1 MVELNEQNTVTPTVT
16 PTLDPSLKRRY
27 SDFDTLVDAVEYAAK
42 GVRGANFFNA
52 RGDVIEVI
60 TWKEVRDRGEAIGR
74 KLVGMGFKK
83 GDRIALIAETSANF
97 VCFFVGC
104 QYASVLPVPLPLP
117 TSFGGKEG
125 YVSQL
130 RMQMESCKANGL
142 MAPGFMNE
150 IVEQATHD
158 LDLRF
163 KGDIDA
169 FMATGNDGDVALP
182 TPDDLAYLQY
192 SSGSTRFP
200 HGVSVTH
207 RSLMSNTHGMGY
219 HGVHLEDDDRCI
231 SWLPFYHD
239 MGLVG
244 TLLTTMTCQVSVDFI
259 PTEEFARR
267 PLSWLRVI
275 SANKGTITY
284 SPTFGFDICTRRAAM
299 RASAFEGLDLSS
311 VRVAGIGAEMIRPE
325 VMKEFQETFGQIGFS
340 YNAFLPSY
348 GLAECTLGVSFGEVG
363 KGIQVDL
370 IEEAAL
376 TGDRHVLVNGS
387 GENRMREV
395 VNCGKLLPEYEI
407 EIRDEGDT
415 PLPDRKVGRV
425 YLRGA
430 SVMREYFNDPET
442 TREVLSP
449 EGWLDTGDM
458 GYMKDD
464 CIYIVGRAKD
474 MIIVNGRNHWPQD
487 IEWAAE
493 QVDGLKKGDVAAV
506 SVPGDNAE
514 EVPLILAQ
522 CRISDAAERVK
533 LVDALKK
540 QIQAETGVNCIVELV
555 PPKSLPR
562 TSSGKLS
569 RTKAR
574 NQYLSGDLQA
584 LAS

>member
-1 MVELNEQNTVTPTVT
+1 MVDSNVQTVVT
-16 PTLDPSLKRRY
+16 PTLDPSLERRF
-27 SDFDTLVDAVEYAAK
+27 SDFDTLVDAIEYAAK
-42 GVRGANFFNA
+42 GVRGANFYNA
-52 RGDVIEVI
+52 RGDVMETI
-60 TWKEVRDRGEAIGR
+60 TWAEVRDRAETIGR

-97 VCFFVGC
+97 VSFFVGC

-142 MAPGFMNE
+142 MAPSFMDE
-150 IVEQATHD
+150 ISAQATD
-158 LDLRF
+158 GLELTF
-163 KGDIDA
+163 KGDINA
-169 FMATGNDGDVALP
+169 FMNSEGNGEPVLP

-207 RSLMSNTHGMGY
+207 RSLLANTHGMGY
-219 HGVHLEDDDRCI
+219 HGVKLEENDRCV

-244 TLLTTMTCQVSVDFI
+244 TLLTTLTCQISVDFI

-267 PLSWLRVI
+267 PLSWLRVL
-275 SANKGTITY
+275 SGNKGTITY

-299 RASAFEGLDLSS
+299 RASAMEGLDLSS
-311 VRVAGIGAEMIRPE
+311 VRVAGIGAEMIRPD
-325 VMKEFQETFGQIGFS
+325 VMKEFQQTFGQIGFS

-363 KGIQVDL
+363 KGIEVDL

-387 GENRMREV
+387 GESRMREV
-395 VNCGKLLPEYEI
+395 VNCGRLLPEYEI
-407 EIRDEGDT
+407 EIRDEGDI

-425 YLRGA
+425 YLRGT

-458 GYMKDD
+458 GYMKDS

-493 QVDGLKKGDVAAV
+493 QVEGLKKGDVAAI
-506 SVPGDNAE
+506 SVPGENSE
-514 EVPLILAQ
+514 ETPLILAQ
-522 CRISDAAERVK
+522 CRISDASER
-533 LVDALKK
+533 LLLIDALKK
-540 QIQAETGVNCIVELV
+540 QIQSETGVNCIIELV

-574 NQYLSGDLQA
+574 NQYMSGHLQA
-584 LAS
+584 IAS

>member
-1 MVELNEQNTVTPTVT
+1 MVETNAKTEVT
-16 PTLDPSLKRRY
+16 PTLDPTLERRY
-27 SDFDTLVDAVEYAAK
+27 SDFDTLVDAIEYAAK
-42 GVRGANFFNA
+42 GVRGVNFYNA
-52 RGDVIEVI
+52 RGDVTETI
-60 TWKEVRDRGEAIGR
+60 TWKQVRDRAEAIGR
-74 KLVGMGFKK
+74 KLVGMGFEK

-97 VCFFVGC
+97 VSFFVGC

-117 TSFGGKEG
+117 TSFGGKDG

-142 MAPGFMNE
+142 MAPGFMDE
-150 IVEQATHD
+150 IVAQATD
-158 LDLRF
+158 GLDLKF
-163 KGDIDA
+163 NGDIEA
-169 FMATGNDGDVALP
+169 FEAANGDGEPVLP

-207 RSLMSNTHGMGY
+207 RSLLSNTHGMSY
-219 HGVHLEDDDRCI
+219 HGVRIEENDRCV

-267 PLSWLRVI
+267 PLSWLRVL

-299 RASAFEGLDLSS
+299 RSSALEGLDLSS
-311 VRVAGIGAEMIRPE
+311 VRVAGIGAEMIRPD
-325 VMKEFQETFGQIGFS
+325 VMETFHETFGQIGFS
-340 YNAFLPSY
+340 NKAFLPSY

-363 KGIQVDL
+363 KGIEVDL
-370 IEEAAL
+370 IEEALL
-376 TGDRHVLVNGS
+376 TGDRHMLVNGD
-387 GENRMREV
+387 GESRMREV
-395 VNCGKLLPEYEI
+395 VNCGRLLPEYEI
-407 EIRDEGDT
+407 EIRDEGDNT
-415 PLPDRKVGRV
+415 LPDRNVGRV

-458 GYMKDD
+458 GYMKDG

-493 QVDGLKKGDVAAV
+493 QVEGVKKGDTAAI
-506 SVPGDNAE
+506 SVPGENSE
-514 EVPLILAQ
+514 ETPLILAQ
-522 CRISDAAERVK
+522 CRISDAGERIRFVEM
-533 LVDALKK
+533 LKK
-540 QIQAETGVNCIVELV
+540 QVQAETGVNVMIELV

-574 NQYLSGDLQA
+574 NQYLSGHLQA
-584 LAS
+584 IAS

>member
-1 MVELNEQNTVTPTVT
+1 MVDSNAQIEVT
-16 PTLDPSLKRRY
+16 PTLDPSLDRRF
-27 SDFDTLVDAVEYAAK
+27 SDFDTLIEAIEYAAK
-42 GVRGANFFNA
+42 GARGVNFFNA
-52 RGDVIEVI
+52 RGDVIESI
-60 TWKEVRDRGEAIGR
+60 SWRQIRDRAEVIGR
-74 KLVGMGFKK
+74 KLVGMNFQK
-83 GDRIALIAETSANF
+83 GDRVALIAETSANF

-130 RMQMESCKANGL
+130 TMQMESCKANGL
-142 MAPGFMNE
+142 MAPSFMDE
-150 IVEQATHD
+150 IVEKATAG
-158 LDLRF
+158 LDLKF
-163 KGDIDA
+163 CGDIDA
-169 FMATGNDGDVALP
+169 YLNADGEGEPNLP

-207 RSLMSNTHGMGY
+207 RSLLANTHGMGF
-219 HGVHLEDDDRCI
+219 HGVRLIETDRCV

-244 TLLTTMTCQVSVDFI
+244 TLLTSLTCQLSVDFI

-267 PLSWLRVI
+267 PLSWLRVL
-275 SANKGTITY
+275 SATKGTITY

-299 RASAFEGLDLSS
+299 RASAMEGLDLSA
-311 VRVAGIGAEMIRPE
+311 VRVAGIGAEMIRPD
-325 VMKEFQETFGQIGFS
+325 VMTEFHDTFGQIGFS
-340 YNAFLPSY
+340 NNAFLPSY
-348 GLAECTLGVSFGEVG
+348 GLAECTLGVSFGQVG
-363 KGIQVDL
+363 KGIEIDM

-376 TGDRHVLVNGS
+376 TGDKQMLVQS
-387 GENRMREV
+387 SDDKRMREV

-415 PLPDRKVGRV
+415 PLADRQVGRV
-425 YLRGA
+425 YLRGT

-458 GYMKDD
+458 GYMKER

-493 QVDGLKKGDVAAV
+493 QVDGLKKGDVAAI
-506 SVPGDNAE
+506 SIPGDNAE
-514 EVPLILAQ
+514 EIPMILAQ
-522 CRISDAAERVK
+522 CRISGDSERMQ
-533 LVDALKK
+533 LIDALKK
-540 QIQAETGVNCIVELV
+540 QIQSETGINCVIELV

-574 NQYLSGDLQA
+574 NEYLAGNLQA
-584 LAS
+584 IAS

>member
-1 MVELNEQNTVTPTVT
+1 MVELNVQTDVT
-16 PTLDPSLKRRY
+16 PTLDPSLERRY
-27 SDFDTLVDAVEYAAK
+27 ADFDTLVDAIEYAAK
-42 GVRGANFFNA
+42 GVRGVNFYDA
-52 RGDVIEVI
+52 RGNVKEVI
-60 TWKEVRDRGEAIGR
+60 TWKQVRDRAEQIGR
-74 KLVGMGFKK
+74 KLVGMGFEK
-83 GDRIALIAETSANF
+83 GDRIALIAETTANF
-97 VCFFVGC
+97 VSFFVGC

-117 TSFGGKEG
+117 TSFGGKDG

-142 MAPGFMNE
+142 MAPAFMDE
-150 IVEQATHD
+150 IVAQATD
-158 LDLRF
+158 GLDLRF
-163 KGDIDA
+163 SGDYDA
-169 FMATGNDGDVALP
+169 LMASEGEGEPVLPVA
-182 TPDDLAYLQY
+182 DDLAYLQY

-207 RSLMSNTHGMGY
+207 RSLLSNTHGMGY
-219 HGVHLEDDDRCI
+219 HGVHLEENDRCV

-267 PLSWLRVI
+267 PLSWLRVL

-299 RASAFEGLDLSS
+299 RSSALEGLDLSN
-311 VRVAGIGAEMIRPE
+311 VRVAGIGAEMIRPD

-340 YNAFLPSY
+340 YSAFLPSY

-363 KGIQVDL
+363 KGIEVDL

-387 GENRMREV
+387 GDTRMREV
-395 VNCGKLLPEYEI
+395 VNCGRLLPEYEI

-415 PLPDRKVGRV
+415 PLPDRNVGRV

-442 TREVLSP
+442 TRAVLSP

-458 GYMKDD
+458 GYMKDG

-493 QVDGLKKGDVAAV
+493 QVDGLKKGDVAAI
-506 SVPGDNAE
+506 SIPGENSE

-522 CRISDAAERVK
+522 CRISDAGERVK

-540 QIQAETGVNCIVELV
+540 QIQAETGVNCMIELV

-574 NQYLSGDLQA
+574 NQYMSGHLQA
-584 LAS
+584 IAS

>member
-1 MVELNEQNTVTPTVT
+1 MADIGTETMVTPTQ
-16 PTLDPSLKRRY
+16 DPSLERRY
-27 SDFDTLVDAVEYAAK
+27 SDFDTLVDAIEYAAK
-42 GVRGANFFNA
+42 GVRGVNFFNA
-52 RGDVIEVI
+52 RGGVTDVV
-60 TWKEVRDRGEAIGR
+60 TWKEVRDRAETIGR
-74 KLVGMGFKK
+74 KLVGMGFER
-83 GDRIALIAETSANF
+83 GDRIALIAETSADF

-117 TSFGGKEG
+117 TSFGGKVG

-130 RMQMESCKANGL
+130 AAQMESCKANAL
-142 MAPGFMNE
+142 MAPDFMNE
-150 IVEQATHD
+150 IVEEATVGMD
-158 LDLRF
+158 LKF
-163 KGDIDA
+163 KGNLEA
-169 FMATGNDGDVALP
+169 FLNADGDGEPNLP

-219 HGVHLEDDDRCI
+219 HGVHINDDDRCV

-267 PLSWLRVI
+267 PMSWLRVL
-275 SANKGTITY
+275 SQTKGTITY
-284 SPTFGFDICTRRAAM
+284 SPTFGFDICTRRASM
-299 RASAFEGLDLSS
+299 RESALEGLDLSS
-311 VRVAGIGAEMIRPE
+311 VRVAGIGAEMIRPD
-325 VMKEFQETFGQIGFS
+325 VMASFHDTFKSIGFS
-340 YNAFLPSY
+340 DKAFMPSY
-348 GLAECTLGVSFGEVG
+348 GLAECTLGVSFGTVG
-363 KGIQVDL
+363 NGIEIDL
-370 IEEAAL
+370 MEESKL
-376 TGDRHVLVNGS
+376 TGGKHVLVSGS
-387 GENRMREV
+387 ETNARMREV
-395 VNCGKLLPEYEI
+395 VNCGKPLPEYEI
-407 EIRDEGDT
+407 EIRDENDT
-415 PLPDRKVGRV
+415 PLSDRNVGRV

-458 GYMKDD
+458 GYMKDG

-474 MIIVNGRNHWPQD
+474 MIIVNGKNHWPQD

-493 QVDGLKKGDVAAV
+493 QVDGVKKGDVAAI
-506 SVPGDNAE
+506 SIPGDNSE
-514 EVPLILAQ
+514 ETPLVLAQ
-522 CRISDAAERVK
+522 CRISDAADRMK
-533 LVDALKK
+533 FSDLMKK
-540 QIQAETGVNCIVELV
+540 KVQSETGVTCIVELV

-574 NQYLSGDLQA
+574 DQYMSGQLQA
-584 LAS
+584 VVG

>member
-1 MVELNEQNTVTPTVT
+1 MADNGTKTMVT
-16 PTLDPSLKRRY
+16 PTLDPSLERRY
-27 SDFDTLVDAVEYAAK
+27 ADFDTLVDAVEYAAK
-42 GVRGANFFNA
+42 GKRGVNFFNA
-52 RGDVIEVI
+52 RGDLQDVT
-60 TWKEVRDRGEAIGR
+60 TWTEVRDRAVQIGR
-74 KLVGMGFKK
+74 KLVGMGFER
-83 GDRIALIAETSANF
+83 GDRIALIAETSAEF

-117 TSFGGKEG
+117 TSFGGKDG

-130 RMQMESCKANGL
+130 GMQMESCKANAL
-142 MAPGFMNE
+142 MAPSFMDE
-150 IVEQATHD
+150 IVEQATADMD
-158 LDLRF
+158 LKF
-163 KGDIDA
+163 KGDTAA
-169 FMATGNDGDVALP
+169 FLAAEGDGEPNLP

-207 RSLMSNTHGMGY
+207 RSLMSNTHGMGF
-219 HGVHLEDDDRCI
+219 HGVKIEETDRCV

-267 PLSWLRVI
+267 PMSWLRVL
-275 SANKGTITY
+275 SETKGTITY

-299 RASAFEGLDLSS
+299 RESALEGLDLSN
-311 VRVAGIGAEMIRPE
+311 VRVAGIGAEMIRPD
-325 VMKEFQETFGQIGFS
+325 VMDTFYQTFKSIGFS
-340 YNAFLPSY
+340 DKAFMPSY
-348 GLAECTLGVSFGEVG
+348 GLAECTLGVSFGVVG
-363 KGIQVDL
+363 NGIEIDL
-370 IEEAAL
+370 MEESSL
-376 TGDRHVLVNGS
+376 TGDRHLLVNGKEDS
-387 GENRMREV
+387 RLREV
-395 VNCGKLLPEYEI
+395 VNCGRPLPEYEI
-407 EIRDEGDT
+407 EIRDENDT
-415 PLPDRKVGRV
+415 ALPDRQVGRV

-430 SVMREYFNDPET
+430 SVMREYYNDPET

-458 GYMKDD
+458 GYMKDG

-493 QVDGLKKGDVAAV
+493 QVDGVKKGDAVAI
-506 SVPGDNAE
+506 SVPGDNSE
-514 EVPLILAQ
+514 ETPLVLIQ
-522 CRISDAAERVK
+522 CRISDAGERIQFSDMVK
-533 LVDALKK
+533 KK
-540 QIQAETGVNCIVELV
+540 VQNATSVNCLVELV

-574 NQYLSGDLQA
+574 NQYVSGHLQA
-584 LAS
+584 LAG

>member
-1 MVELNEQNTVTPTVT
+1 MVELNVQTEVT
-16 PTLDPSLKRRY
+16 PTLDPSLERRY
-27 SDFDTLVDAVEYAAK
+27 ADFETLVDAIEYAAK
-42 GVRGANFFNA
+42 GVRGVNFYDA
-52 RGDVIEVI
+52 RGNVKEVI
-60 TWKEVRDRGEAIGR
+60 TWKEVRDRAEAIGR
-74 KLVGMGFKK
+74 KLVGMGFEK

-97 VCFFVGC
+97 VAFFVGC

-117 TSFGGKEG
+117 TSFGGKDG

-142 MAPGFMNE
+142 MAPSFMDE
-150 IVEQATHD
+150 IVAQATEG
-158 LDLRF
+158 LDLKF
-163 KGDIDA
+163 KGDTDA
-169 FMATGNDGDVALP
+169 YMAAEGDGEPVLP
-182 TPDDLAYLQY
+182 TADDLAYLQY

-207 RSLMSNTHGMGY
+207 RSLLSNTHGMGF
-219 HGVHLEDDDRCI
+219 HGVRLEENDRCV

-267 PLSWLRVI
+267 PLSWLRVL

-299 RASAFEGLDLSS
+299 RSSAFEGLDLSS
-311 VRVAGIGAEMIRPE
+311 VRVAGIGAEMIRPD
-325 VMKEFQETFGQIGFS
+325 VMKEFQQTFGGIGFS
-340 YNAFLPSY
+340 WGAFLPSY

-363 KGIQVDL
+363 KGIEVDL

-387 GENRMREV
+387 GDTRMREV
-395 VNCGKLLPEYEI
+395 VNCGRLLPEYEI
-407 EIRDEGDT
+407 EIRDESDT
-415 PLPDRKVGRV
+415 PLPDRQVGRV
-425 YLRGA
+425 YLRGT

-442 TREVLSP
+442 TRAVLSP

-458 GYMKDD
+458 GYMKDG

-493 QVDGLKKGDVAAV
+493 QVEGVKKGDVAAI
-506 SVPGDNAE
+506 SVPGDNSE

-522 CRISDAAERVK
+522 CRISDATERAK

-540 QIQAETGVNCIVELV
+540 QIQTETGVNCLIELV

-574 NQYLSGDLQA
+574 NQYISGHLQA
-584 LAS
+584 IAS

>member
-1 MVELNEQNTVTPTVT
+1 MVDSNLQTEVTPTV
-16 PTLDPSLKRRY
+16 DPSLERRY
-27 SDFDTLVDAVEYAAK
+27 ADFETLVDAIEYAAK
-42 GVRGANFFNA
+42 GVRGVNFYDA
-52 RGDVIEVI
+52 RGNVKEVI
-60 TWKEVRDRGEAIGR
+60 TWSEVRDRAEAIGR
-74 KLVGMGFKK
+74 KLVGMGFNK

-97 VCFFVGC
+97 VSFFVGC

-142 MAPGFMNE
+142 MAPSFMDA
-150 IVEQATHD
+150 IVEEATHD
-158 LDLRF
+158 LSLTF

-169 FMATGNDGDVALP
+169 FMAAEGDGETVLP

-207 RSLMSNTHGMGY
+207 RSLLSNTHGMGY
-219 HGVHLEDDDRCI
+219 HGVRLAENDRCV

-299 RASAFEGLDLSS
+299 RSSALEGLDLSS
-311 VRVAGIGAEMIRPE
+311 VRVAGIGAEMIRPD

-340 YNAFLPSY
+340 YSAFLPSY

-363 KGIQVDL
+363 KGIEVDL

-395 VNCGKLLPEYEI
+395 VNCGRLLPEYEI

-415 PLPDRKVGRV
+415 PLPDRSVGRV
-425 YLRGA
+425 YLRGT

-442 TREVLSP
+442 TRAVLSP

-458 GYMKDD
+458 GYMKEG

-493 QVDGLKKGDVAAV
+493 QVEGVKKGDVAAI
-506 SVPGDNAE
+506 SVPGENAE
-514 EVPLILAQ
+514 EMPLILAQ
-522 CRISDAAERVK
+522 CRISDATDRVK
-533 LVDALKK
+533 LIEALKK
-540 QIQAETGVNCIVELV
+540 QVQAETGVNCLIELV

-574 NQYLSGDLQA
+574 NQYMSGHLQA
-584 LAS
+584 IAS

>member
-1 MVELNEQNTVTPTVT
+1 MVDSNVQTVVT
-16 PTLDPSLKRRY
+16 PTLDPSLERRY
-27 SDFDTLVDAVEYAAK
+27 SDFDTLVDAIEYAAK
-42 GVRGANFFNA
+42 GVRGVNFYDA
-52 RGDVIEVI
+52 RGNVTETI
-60 TWKEVRDRGEAIGR
+60 TWKQVRDRAEAIGR
-74 KLVGMGFKK
+74 KLAGMGFKK

-97 VCFFVGC
+97 VSFFVGC

-142 MAPGFMNE
+142 MAPSFMDE
-150 IVEQATHD
+150 IAAQATD
-158 LDLRF
+158 GLKLTF
-163 KGDIDA
+163 KGDMDA
-169 FMATGNDGDVALP
+169 YMNATGDADPILP
-182 TPDDLAYLQY
+182 TPDDLTYLQY

-207 RSLMSNTHGMGY
+207 RSLLSNTHGMGF
-219 HGVHLEDDDRCI
+219 HGVKLKENDRCV

-244 TLLTTMTCQVSVDFI
+244 TLLTTLTCQISVDFI

-267 PLSWLRVI
+267 PLSWLRVL

-299 RASAFEGLDLSS
+299 RSSAMEGLDLSS
-311 VRVAGIGAEMIRPE
+311 VRVAGIGAEMIRPD

-363 KGIQVDL
+363 KGIEVDL

-376 TGDRHVLVNGS
+376 TGDRHVLVNGA
-387 GENRMREV
+387 GDNRMREV
-395 VNCGKLLPEYEI
+395 VNCGRLLPEYEI

-415 PLPDRKVGRV
+415 ILPDRKVGRV
-425 YLRGA
+425 YLRGT

-458 GYMKDD
+458 GYMKEG

-493 QVDGLKKGDVAAV
+493 QVDGLKKGDVAAI
-506 SVPGDNAE
+506 SVPGENSE
-514 EVPLILAQ
+514 ETPLILAQ
-522 CRISDAAERVK
+522 CRISDAGERIR
-533 LVDALKK
+533 LIDALKK
-540 QIQAETGVNCIVELV
+540 QIQAETGVNCMIELV

-574 NQYLSGDLQA
+574 NQYMSGHLQA
-584 LAS
+584 IAS

>member
-1 MVELNEQNTVTPTVT
+1 MVDSNAQIEVT
-16 PTLDPSLKRRY
+16 PTLDPSLDRRF
-27 SDFDTLVDAVEYAAK
+27 SDFDTLIEAIEYAAK
-42 GVRGANFFNA
+42 GARGVNFFNA
-52 RGDVIEVI
+52 RGDVIESI
-60 TWKEVRDRGEAIGR
+60 SWKQIRDRAEVIGR
-74 KLVGMGFKK
+74 KLVGMGFEK
-83 GDRIALIAETSANF
+83 GDRVAVIAETSANF

-130 RMQMESCKANGL
+130 TMQMESCKANGL
-142 MAPGFMNE
+142 MAPSFMDE
-150 IVEQATHD
+150 IVAKATEG
-158 LDLRF
+158 LDLTF
-163 KGDIDA
+163 CGDIDA
-169 FMATGNDGDVALP
+169 YLNADGEGEPNLP

-207 RSLMSNTHGMGY
+207 RSLLANTHGMGF
-219 HGVHLEDDDRCI
+219 HGVRLLDTDRCV

-244 TLLTTMTCQVSVDFI
+244 TLLTSLTCQLSVDFI

-267 PLSWLRVI
+267 PMSWLRVL
-275 SANKGTITY
+275 SATKGTITY

-299 RASAFEGLDLSS
+299 RASAMEGLDLTS

-325 VMKEFQETFGQIGFS
+325 VMNEFHDTFGQIGFS
-340 YNAFLPSY
+340 EKAFLPSY
-348 GLAECTLGVSFGEVG
+348 GLAECTLGVSFGQVG
-363 KGIQVDL
+363 KGIEIDM

-376 TGDRHVLVNGS
+376 TGDKQMLVKES
-387 GENRMREV
+387 DDKRMREV

-415 PLPDRKVGRV
+415 PLADRQVGRV
-425 YLRGA
+425 YLRGT

-458 GYMKDD
+458 GYMKER

-493 QVDGLKKGDVAAV
+493 QVDGLKKGDVAAI

-514 EVPLILAQ
+514 EIPMILAQ
-522 CRISDAAERVK
+522 CRISGDGERMQ
-533 LVDALKK
+533 LIDALKK
-540 QIQAETGVNCIVELV
+540 QIQSETGINCMIELV

-574 NQYLSGDLQA
+574 NEYLAGNLQA
-584 LAS
+584 IAS

>member
-1 MVELNEQNTVTPTVT
+1 MVELNVQTDVT
-16 PTLDPSLKRRY
+16 PTLDPSLERRY
-27 SDFDTLVDAVEYAAK
+27 ADFDTLVDAIEYAAK
-42 GVRGANFFNA
+42 GVRGVNFYDA
-52 RGDVIEVI
+52 RGNVKEVI
-60 TWKEVRDRGEAIGR
+60 TWKQVRDRAEQIGR
-74 KLVGMGFKK
+74 KLVGMGFEK
-83 GDRIALIAETSANF
+83 GDRIALIAETTANF
-97 VCFFVGC
+97 VSFFVGC

-117 TSFGGKEG
+117 TSFGGKDG

-142 MAPGFMNE
+142 MAPAFMDE
-150 IVEQATHD
+150 IVAQATD
-158 LDLRF
+158 GLDLRF
-163 KGDIDA
+163 SGDYDA
-169 FMATGNDGDVALP
+169 LMASEGEGEPVLPVA
-182 TPDDLAYLQY
+182 DDLAYLQY

-207 RSLMSNTHGMGY
+207 RSLLSNTHGMGY
-219 HGVHLEDDDRCI
+219 HGVHLEDNDRCV

-267 PLSWLRVI
+267 PLSWLRVL

-299 RASAFEGLDLSS
+299 RSSALEGLDLSN
-311 VRVAGIGAEMIRPE
+311 VRVAGIGAEMIRPD

-340 YNAFLPSY
+340 YSAFLPSY

-363 KGIQVDL
+363 KGIEVDL

-387 GENRMREV
+387 GDTRMREV
-395 VNCGKLLPEYEI
+395 VNCGRLLPEYEI

-415 PLPDRKVGRV
+415 PLPDRNVGRV

-442 TREVLSP
+442 TRAVLSP

-458 GYMKDD
+458 GYMKDG

-493 QVDGLKKGDVAAV
+493 QVDGLKKGDVAAI
-506 SVPGDNAE
+506 SIPGENSE

-522 CRISDAAERVK
+522 CRISDATERVK

-540 QIQAETGVNCIVELV
+540 QIQAETGVNCMIELV

-574 NQYLSGDLQA
+574 NQYMSGHLQA
-584 LAS
+584 IAS

>member
-1 MVELNEQNTVTPTVT
+1 MVNNDTQIVVTPTH
-16 PTLDPSLKRRY
+16 DPSLERRY
-27 SDFDTLVDAVEYAAK
+27 SDFDTLVDAIEYAAK
-42 GVRGANFFNA
+42 GVRGVNFYNA
-52 RGDVIEVI
+52 RGDVTDVI
-60 TWKEVRDRGEAIGR
+60 TWAEIRDRAEAIGKR
-74 KLVGMGFKK
+74 LVGMGFEK
-83 GDRIALIAETSANF
+83 GDRIALIAETTANF
-97 VCFFVGC
+97 VSFFVGC

-117 TSFGGKEG
+117 TSFGGKVG

-142 MAPGFMNE
+142 MAPSFMDE
-150 IVEQATHD
+150 IVNQATED
-158 LDLRF
+158 MGLKF
-163 KGDIDA
+163 IGDYEDYMNVDTIGE
-169 FMATGNDGDVALP
+169 TVLP

-207 RSLMSNTHGMGY
+207 RSLLSNTHGMGF
-219 HGVHLEDDDRCI
+219 HGIHLEDSDRCV

-244 TLLTTMTCQVSVDFI
+244 TLLTTLTCQVSVDFI

-267 PLSWLRVI
+267 PLSWLRVL
-275 SANKGTITY
+275 SQNKGTITY

-299 RASAFEGLDLSS
+299 RTSAMEGLDLTS

-325 VMKEFQETFGQIGFS
+325 VMREFVDTFGQIGFS

-348 GLAECTLGVSFGEVG
+348 GLAECTLGVSFGTVG
-363 KGIQVDL
+363 KGIEVDL
-370 IEEAAL
+370 IEESVL
-376 TGDRHVLVNGS
+376 TGDRQVLVS
-387 GENRMREV
+387 GKDKDDRMREV

-407 EIRDEGDT
+407 EIRDEGDMI
-415 PLPDRKVGRV
+415 LSDRQVGKVF
-425 YLRGA
+425 LRGV

-442 TREVLSP
+442 TRAVLSP

-458 GYMKDD
+458 GYMKED

-493 QVDGLKKGDVAAV
+493 QVDGLKKGDVAAI

-522 CRISDAAERVK
+522 CRVSDPAERVK
-533 LVDALKK
+533 LTEALKK
-540 QIQAETGVNCIVELV
+540 KIQAETGVNCIIELV

-574 NQYLSGDLQA
+574 NEYLSGHLQA
-584 LAS
+584 VAS

>member
-1 MVELNEQNTVTPTVT
+1 MVDSNAQIGVT
-16 PTLDPSLKRRY
+16 PTLDPSLDRRY
-27 SDFDTLVDAVEYAAK
+27 SDFDTLVDAAEYAAK
-42 GVRGANFFNA
+42 GARGVNFFNA
-52 RGDVIEVI
+52 RGDVTESI
-60 TWKEVRDRGEAIGR
+60 TWKQIRDRAEVIGS
-74 KLVGMGFKK
+74 KLVGMGFQK
-83 GDRIALIAETSANF
+83 GDRVALIAETSANF

-142 MAPGFMNE
+142 MAPSFMDE
-150 IVEQATHD
+150 IVGEATSG
-158 LDLRF
+158 LELTF
-163 KGDIDA
+163 CGDIDA
-169 FMATGNDGDVALP
+169 YLNAEGEGEPRFP

-207 RSLMSNTHGMGY
+207 RSLLANTHGMGF
-219 HGVHLEDDDRCI
+219 HGVPLLDTDRCV

-244 TLLTTMTCQVSVDFI
+244 TLLTSLTCQLSVDFI

-267 PLSWLRVI
+267 PMSWLRVL
-275 SANKGTITY
+275 SATKGTITY

-299 RASAFEGLDLSS
+299 RASAMEGLNLSA

-325 VMKEFQETFGQIGFS
+325 VMQEFHDTFGQIGFS
-340 YNAFLPSY
+340 DKSFLPSY
-348 GLAECTLGVSFGEVG
+348 GLAECTLGVSFGEIG
-363 KGIQVDL
+363 KGIEIDL

-376 TGDRHVLVNGS
+376 TGDKQMLVQS
-387 GENRMREV
+387 SDDKRMREV

-415 PLPDRKVGRV
+415 PLTDRRIGRV
-425 YLRGA
+425 YLRGT

-458 GYMKDD
+458 GYMKER

-493 QVDGLKKGDVAAV
+493 QVEGLKKGDVAAI
-506 SVPGDNAE
+506 SVPGDNAQE
-514 EVPLILAQ
+514 IPMILAQ
-522 CRISDAAERVK
+522 CRISGDSER
-533 LVDALKK
+533 LQLIDALKK
-540 QIQAETGVNCIVELV
+540 QIQSETGINCLIELV

-574 NQYLSGDLQA
+574 NQYLSGHLQA
-584 LAS
+584 IAS